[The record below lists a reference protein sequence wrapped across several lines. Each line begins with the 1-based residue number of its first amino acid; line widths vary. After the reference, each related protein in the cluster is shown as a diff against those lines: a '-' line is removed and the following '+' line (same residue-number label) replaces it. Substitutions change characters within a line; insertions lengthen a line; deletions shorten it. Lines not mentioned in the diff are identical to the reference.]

1 MNIILRHEADEVL
14 YEVSEFLES
23 INTEG
28 AGKRWLDKI
37 RNFLKSYAKRNVV
50 YALCQDEHMALEGLS
65 CITYNG
71 WVFAFKIED
80 GQFVVYQI
88 IRGNIIQ

>member
-1 MNIILRHEADEVL
+1 MNILLMPEADEVL
-14 YEVSEFLES
+14 YEVSEFVES

-28 AGKRWLDKI
+28 SGKRWLDTI
-37 RNFLKSYAKRNVV
+37 RTFLRSYAKPNVV
-50 YALCQDEHMALEGLS
+50 YALCKDEDLALAGLR

-80 GQFVVYQI
+80 DQFIVYQI
-88 IRGNIIQ
+88 IRGNILQ

>member
-1 MNIILRHEADEVL
+1 MNVILRPEADEVL
-14 YEVSEFLES
+14 YEVSAFVEG

-28 AGKRWLDKI
+28 SGKRWLDKI
-37 RNFLKSYAKRNVV
+37 RNFLKSYAKSGVV
-50 YALCQDEHMALEGLS
+50 YALCHDQDMASAGLS

-80 GQFVVYQI
+80 EHFVVYQI
-88 IRGNIIQ
+88 IRGDILQ

>member
-1 MNIILRHEADEVL
+1 MNIILRPEAEEVL
-14 YEVSEFLES
+14 YEVSEFVEG

-28 AGKRWLDKI
+28 SGKRWLDKI
-37 RNFLKSYAKRNVV
+37 RSFLHSYAKSNVV
-50 YALCQDEHMALEGLS
+50 YALCQDEDMALKGLS

-71 WVFAFKIED
+71 WIFAFKIEN
-80 GQFVVYQI
+80 GQFIVYQI